1 MGGLLSALIP
11 KGYAKG
17 DFNLIIEPGIY
28 DFHKDDFAFK
38 NSPLNFGTLIV
49 YSGKSD
55 RHFFTQIASSIS
67 SSEVYSRTSTE
78 NGASWGPWLKL
89 NQ

>member
-17 DFNLIIEPGIY
+17 DFNRIIEPGIY
-28 DFHKDDFAFK
+28 DFHKGDFAIT

-49 YSGKSD
+49 YSGKSN

-67 SSEVYSRTSTE
+67 SSEVYSRTSIE
-78 NGASWGPWLKL
+78 RGDSWGPWLKL
-89 NQ
+89 N